1 MHRRGFL
8 RLLASILGLSA
19 LGAFLYPLL
28 RFLTPREAM
37 GKAKKVTLAKSEIPV
52 GAVKDLLIMGT
63 PSIVIHTKDK
73 GFIALSRVCTH
84 LGCLVNYDKERQIL
98 LCPCHGGT
106 YDLEG
111 NVISGPPPS
120 PLPKY
125 TVRVVDG
132 NIVIG

>member
-8 RLLASILGLSA
+8 KLLASILGLSA
-19 LGAFLYPLL
+19 LGAFLYPLF

-37 GKAKKVTLAKSEIPV
+37 GKAKKVTLAKSEIPM

-98 LCPCHGGT
+98 ICPCHGGT